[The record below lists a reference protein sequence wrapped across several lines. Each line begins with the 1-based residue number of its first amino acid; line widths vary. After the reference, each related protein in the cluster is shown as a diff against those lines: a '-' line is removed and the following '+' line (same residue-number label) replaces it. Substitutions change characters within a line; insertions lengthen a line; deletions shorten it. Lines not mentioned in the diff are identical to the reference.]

1 MQQLKESFLILLFEF
16 MGTLLLSSLWNTSY
30 SVADFGSFLVG
41 FFILL
46 IFSARISGSHFN
58 PAITLAFMFRRDIGR
73 FSRLLGLFYIVA
85 QYLGA
90 WLGSQLS
97 YNIFKC
103 TRSIAVYGQSY
114 GYPPISVLKGGEHGD
129 VTLWI
134 QAIIF
139 EILGAMLLTFLYLTQ
154 TEEKTKL
161 SGDPAIT
168 TMIIS
173 ATYSALTFYSMS
185 SGVVS
190 GTPFNPAIAMGEFW
204 AVLFGSDYNKELDA
218 NMWIFLFFAF
228 GGALVAVV
236 LFEFVYKK
244 AMDQVQEVE
253 DKDDSDIEDNNPE
266 AQFLQKQED

>member
-16 MGTLLLSSLWNTSY
+16 MGTLLLSSLWNTTY
-30 SVADFGSFLVG
+30 FIKDMGSFLVG

-103 TRSIAVYGQSY
+103 VLAVDVMGQSY
-114 GYPPISVLKGGEHGD
+114 GVPPISVLKGGSAGT
-129 VTLWI
+129 VTLI
-134 QAIIF
+134 VQAMIF
-139 EILGAMLLTFLYLTQ
+139 EALGAMLLTFLYLTQ

-168 TMIIS
+168 TMFIS
-173 ATYSALTFYSMS
+173 ATYSALTFYSMT

-190 GTPFNPAIAMGEFW
+190 GSPFNPAIAMGEFW
-204 AVLFGSDYNKELDA
+204 AVLFGGDYNSDYDS
-218 NMWIFLFFAF
+218 NMWICLFFAY

-253 DKDDSDIEDNNPE
+253 AVDSDADENDQE
-266 AQFLQKQED
+266 AKFLQQQEQ